1 LHQGYTDAPKICN
14 CAGIVL
20 DEMIVSFVL
29 VASNYLAC
37 NLILLDELMHFG
49 ILHMKLY
56 LFMQKA
62 LDKNDAGDRFP
73 LYAICLGFELISI
86 IISEVS

>member
-1 LHQGYTDAPKICN
+1 LHKGYTDAPKICN

-56 LFMQKA
+56 LFMQKV
-62 LDKNDAGDRFP
+62 LDINDAGDHFP